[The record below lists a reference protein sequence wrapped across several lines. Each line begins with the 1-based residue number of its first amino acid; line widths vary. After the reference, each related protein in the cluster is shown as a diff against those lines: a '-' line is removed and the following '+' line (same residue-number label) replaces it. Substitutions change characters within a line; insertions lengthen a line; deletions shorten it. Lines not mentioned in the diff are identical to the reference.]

1 MVNNIKNQKTLDIF
15 NEVEQ
20 PIFIVS
26 NQKNL
31 IWCNDAA
38 ENIFDKKIIEDS
50 IKHRNFLLQNYEN
63 GARTYQLI
71 FNTKIGIPVTFSVF
85 YDEDYDIYISSHLIN
100 QDIERQKE
108 GLTSLIEQTLIQK
121 QKKLKNQIKAIQTK
135 IRNRTIRTANDIDFA
150 MECLSQSAEI
160 LEQEWK
166 KIRSSTGTFRGC
178 CTSNE
183 RTEVEM
189 ITRCVEQQLSAHSI
203 RTNTRLL
210 NKRYGVIYGGFDAIC
225 NALSGLIA
233 SSLAREAGDR
243 DVTLSVYQSSKCIIW
258 EWQAEKH
265 VEDTDLVARYIWLS
279 FQGQLQEKADDGSLV
294 LMASLP
300 SGASINKSDLDL
312 SIWAENEIQ
321 KIIT

>member
-1 MVNNIKNQKTLDIF
+1 
-15 NEVEQ
+15 
-20 PIFIVS
+20 
-26 NQKNL
+26 
-31 IWCNDAA
+31 
-38 ENIFDKKIIEDS
+38 
-50 IKHRNFLLQNYEN
+50 
-63 GARTYQLI
+63 
-71 FNTKIGIPVTFSVF
+71 
-85 YDEDYDIYISSHLIN
+85 
-100 QDIERQKE
+100 
-108 GLTSLIEQTLIQK
+108 
-121 QKKLKNQIKAIQTK
+121 
-135 IRNRTIRTANDIDFA
+135 
-150 MECLSQSAEI
+150 
-160 LEQEWK
+160 
-166 KIRSSTGTFRGC
+166 
-178 CTSNE
+178 
-183 RTEVEM
+183 
-189 ITRCVEQQLSAHSI
+189 
-203 RTNTRLL
+203 
-210 NKRYGVIYGGFDAIC
+210 GGFDAIC